1 MAKSIL
7 SQESPHLRRRL
18 LPSGRITRIM
28 TFTMMASELLNHKII
43 RMTQVYVVVVAKKK
57 VEAVNLLGCVLFC
70 G

>member
-28 TFTMMASELLNHKII
+28 TFTMMASELLNHKKRYI
-43 RMTQVYVVVVAKKK
+43 VYR
-57 VEAVNLLGCVLFC
+57 LCQSDLFFLSKLNNVYC
-70 G
+70 LTRC

>member
-28 TFTMMASELLNHKII
+28 TFTMMVSELLNHKNV
-43 RMTQVYVVVVAKKK
+43 T
-57 VEAVNLLGCVLFC
+57 
-70 G
+70 